1 MKKFVPILLIFVLVF
16 TLSGCHEKTKTV
28 DKEQIS
34 GTEARA
40 FMEEDNTIL
49 VDVRTDTEYDED
61 HIEGAI
67 SIPVDTPKVMIERML
82 TDKDERIIVYCR
94 SGNRSSSFKK
104 TLETM
109 GYTNVYDLGAK
120 DNWNQ

>member
-1 MKKFVPILLIFVLVF
+1 MKRFVYILLIFVIVL
-16 TLSGCHEKTKTV
+16 TLSGCNEKTKMV

-40 FMEEDNTIL
+40 FMEEDHAIL
-49 VDVRTDTEYDED
+49 VDVRTDQEYDTD

-67 SIPVDTPKVMIERML
+67 SIPVDTPKIMIERIL
-82 TDKDERIIVYCR
+82 KEKEERIIVYCQ
-94 SGNRSSSFKK
+94 SGNRSSRFKK
-104 TLETM
+104 ILETM